1 VESLNPEWIEREMM
15 LWLILMAGV
24 VGASYNLDEIH
35 RYREE
40 VREMFQHAYNSYLE
54 HAYPYDELR
63 PLSCDGVDTW
73 GSYSLT
79 LIDALDTL
87 AVMGNYSEFRRVYTI
102 IEKRT
107 DFDANINV
115 SVFETNIR
123 IVGGL
128 LAAHLVARRA
138 GVEVGPGWPCSGP
151 LLALAEDAAQ
161 RLLPAFDTPT
171 GMPYGTVNLRH
182 GVPEGETPVTCTAGV
197 GTFIV
202 EFGALSRLTGNPV
215 YEQAAMRAMRALWKA
230 RSDIGLLGN
239 HIDVVKGRW
248 TALEAG
254 IGAGVDSYYEYLVKG
269 SALLGRPE
277 LMRMWDKGRAAV
289 EEYLTKDDWHFWVSM
304 KNGQVTMPLF
314 QNLEAFWPGLLS
326 MVGDNEAALKSL
338 HNYHQVWKQ
347 YGFTP
352 EFYNVAQGGVA
363 AQREGFPLR
372 PELIES
378 IMYLYRATGD
388 SWLLEAGLDI
398 LRSIQHSTRTPCG
411 YATVKN
417 VRDHSLA
424 DRMES
429 FFLAETTKYLYLLF
443 DPNNFLH
450 NKGNTAEVVK
460 VEGQGRC
467 MLDAG
472 GYIFN
477 TEAHPIDPAALACC
491 SGLSED
497 EVKEQLAGQMIDIL
511 NPGKVSKWK
520 GDLVPE
526 RLKNLE
532 KKREKEAAERKEQE
546 RQARERLE
554 LLRQQA
560 AAAALEV
567 KRQDEEKRRL
577 IRQRRQNG
585 SLDEAS
591 RVETNSD
598 ADFEEEEEEE
608 EPEFSGKQDGSDQ
621 SSSSEESEAG
631 QEMVTMVSRGEV
643 EVVRGESRIVEEED
657 ENVKEEAA
665 REGGIVT
672 PETPVSI
679 PALEKK
685 NNMLVNAINNLME
698 KFLPLETKK
707 FDLQDFSERLR
718 NNNQWPLEDSWYSDY
733 EVLSCPAVK
742 FTDRFLIH
750 GEFFVDEP
758 PAK

>member
-1 VESLNPEWIEREMM
+1 MM
-15 LWLILMAGV
+15 VRQLLLVPAV
-24 VGASYNLDEIH
+24 LVAASSFNDYTKEDLLK
-35 RYREE
+35 YREE
-40 VREMFQHAYNSYLE
+40 VREMFQHAYNSYLDY
-54 HAYPYDELR
+54 AYPYDELR

-87 AVMGNYSEFRRVYTI
+87 AVMGNFSEFRRVYSI
-102 IEKRT
+102 IEKRK

-128 LAAHLVARRA
+128 LSAHLLARRA
-138 GVEVGPGWPCSGP
+138 GVQVGPGWPCSGP

-197 GTFIV
+197 GTFVV

-215 YEQAAMRAMRALWKA
+215 YEETSMRAMRALWHA

-239 HIDVVKGRW
+239 HIDVLKGRW

-269 SALLGRPE
+269 SSLLGKPE
-277 LMRMWDKGRAAV
+277 LMHMFNQGRAAV

-304 KNGQVTMPLF
+304 KSGQVTMPLF

-326 MVGDNEAALKSL
+326 MVGDNESALKSL

-388 SWLLEAGLDI
+388 PWLVEAGLDI
-398 LRSIQHSTRTPCG
+398 LQSIQFSARTDCG

-443 DPNNFLH
+443 DPENFLH
-450 NKGNTAEVVK
+450 NRGNLASVVE
-460 VEGQGRC
+460 VEGQGHC
-467 MLDAG
+467 VLDAG

-491 SGLSED
+491 SGLSEK
-497 EVKEQLAGQMIDIL
+497 EVQDQLAENIVDIL
-511 NPGKVSKWK
+511 NPGSVKQWQ

-532 KKREKEAAERKEQE
+532 KKREKEAAEKRE
-546 RQARERLE
+546 RERLAREKLE

-560 AAAALEV
+560 NAAAAEA
-567 KRQDEEKRRL
+567 KKQEEEKRRI
-577 IRQRRQNG
+577 IRERRSNG
-585 SLDEAS
+585 SIPDLTK
-591 RVETNSD
+591 VETNND
-598 ADFEEEEEEE
+598 TDFEEGDEEDG
-608 EPEFSGKQDGSDQ
+608 PEFSGKQVKEDSG
-621 SSSSEESEAG
+621 SSEGMEASP
-631 QEMVTMVSRGEV
+631 QMITMVSRGDA
-643 EVVRGESRIVEEED
+643 EVVRGEIKEQKDISSSPGIAQPEKMA
-657 ENVKEEAA
+657 NVF
-665 REGGIVT
+665 G
-672 PETPVSI
+672 
-679 PALEKK
+679 KK
-685 NNMLVNAINNLME
+685 TNMLVNAINNLME
-698 KFLPLETKK
+698 KFLPIESRDFNLESYSEKLKHDKK
-707 FDLQDFSERLR
+707 
-718 NNNQWPLEDSWYSDY
+718 WPLEESWSRDY

-750 GEFFVDEP
+750 GEFFLEEP
-758 PAK
+758 TK

>member
-1 VESLNPEWIEREMM
+1 MQ
-15 LWLILMAGV
+15 WLILMAGV

-87 AVMGNYSEFRRVYTI
+87 AVMGNYSEFRRVYSI

-758 PAK
+758 PQMITKVI

>member
-1 VESLNPEWIEREMM
+1 MQ
-15 LWLILMAGV
+15 WLILMAGV

-87 AVMGNYSEFRRVYTI
+87 AVMGNYSEFRRVYSI

>member
-1 VESLNPEWIEREMM
+1 M

>member
-1 VESLNPEWIEREMM
+1 M

-87 AVMGNYSEFRRVYTI
+87 AVMGNYSEFRRVYSI